1 MKKAIAVYIYAY
13 KETNINILIKP
24 LDQYLFSKNIVLGDI
39 NYYITTYNKDKS
51 INKSEF
57 NKLIDNIE
65 NIKELILIKNIY
77 PPKHVLVKIQEC
89 CKTHSCRIT
98 TISKTGELLEVI
110 K

>member
-1 MKKAIAVYIYAY
+1 MKKVIAVYIYAY
-13 KETNINILIKP
+13 KRSGISVFTKP
-24 LDQYLFSKNIVLGDI
+24 LDQYLFLKNKVLGDI

-65 NIKELILIKNIY
+65 NIKEIIPIKNTY
-77 PPKHVLVKIQEC
+77 PPKHELAKIQEC
-89 CKTHSCRIT
+89 CKTHSCRII
-98 TISKTGELLEVI
+98 TISKTGELLGVI